1 MADRA
6 TLTNGE
12 LYGLKGA
19 LAELARL
26 DVQAKDG
33 IKIAR
38 LIRQLNREIATI
50 SDVRN
55 ALIAKYALGVQ
66 NENGQPMVKRDSPEW
81 PLFAKE
87 HDAMMAET
95 VEVTFDKVALPESV
109 VVSVG
114 TMVVLEPFL
123 SIAEAPGASQNGTGK
138 GAEVPAAT
146 K

>member
-1 MADRA
+1 MAEKA
-6 TLTNGE
+6 TLKNGE
-12 LYGLKGA
+12 LYELQPA

-26 DVQAKDG
+26 DVPAKDG

-38 LIRQLNREIATI
+38 LIRQLNMEIGTI
-50 SDVRN
+50 VAARN
-55 ALIAKYALGVQ
+55 ALIERHAQGVH
-66 NENGQPMVKRDSPEW
+66 NVEGQPIVKRDAPEW

-87 HDAMMAET
+87 HDAMMAEK

-109 VVSVG
+109 IVSVG
-114 TMVVLEPFL
+114 TMVALEPFL

-146 K
+146 